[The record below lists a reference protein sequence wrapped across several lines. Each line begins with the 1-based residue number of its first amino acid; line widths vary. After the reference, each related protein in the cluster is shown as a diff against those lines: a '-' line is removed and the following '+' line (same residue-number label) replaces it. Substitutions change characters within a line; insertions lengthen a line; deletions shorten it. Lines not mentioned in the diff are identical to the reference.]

1 MPVKPPTDAE
11 VELLLCEDVR
21 EEAHGKFTLAGFY
34 PGNSINVPQFG
45 PSSPAFQI
53 VFFFLIH
60 SKEEGDYDATF
71 HVVLPSGRPRCGA
84 SHKIS
89 NLYPAGDRDLESR
102 PVFGWRVLCQTIRS
116 DERYV
121 PALDTLIEPA
131 RLSGFIAGPAL
142 RHHAAATKSGMGA
155 HEFVQGAA
163 HMDHDL
169 VP

>member
-71 HVVLPSGRPRCGA
+71 HVVLPSGRPLSENPERFKVVSSRGHGA
-84 SHKIS
+84 VQVIRFRTFI
-89 NLYPAGDRDLESR
+89 PLETGIWKAVLSLDG
-102 PVFGWRVLCQTIRS
+102 VFFAKQFEVTNDMSQ
-116 DERYV
+116 
-121 PALDTLIEPA
+121 
-131 RLSGFIAGPAL
+131 LSTP
-142 RHHAAATKSGMGA
+142 
-155 HEFVQGAA
+155 
-163 HMDHDL
+163 
-169 VP
+169 